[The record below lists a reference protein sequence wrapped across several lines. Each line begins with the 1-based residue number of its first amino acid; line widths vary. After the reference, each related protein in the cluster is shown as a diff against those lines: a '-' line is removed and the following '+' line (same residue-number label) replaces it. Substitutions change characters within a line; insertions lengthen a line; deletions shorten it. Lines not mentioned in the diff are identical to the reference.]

1 MDKKQNPVSFVLDDI
16 LNDQRIHRLFLEGY
30 SCALQLW
37 ILRIEGDDFVEN
49 SLIYGRLLPYNFHNN
64 SWSFSDNDNSKA
76 FDGYRAQVKRL
87 NIYLDGPTAKSVV
100 EKLCSGETLSSIS
113 EICELSFGQNK
124 IDELFGDTKLSH
136 DELAFKPLAYLIN
149 QDAHPRSSIG
159 SPHGSAGALSA
170 SIVQCNKQKLF
181 TARGNYNVDLT
192 SMVIDQ
198 LNQDTGLKFGEHD
211 LPRFGDIELM
221 VLPSI
226 DEQEKSLRSIR
237 WSDDKKEV
245 HVSIQPK
252 ELRQYSHFQFNFR
265 IENSGQ
271 ILYSSLKTA
280 NQDDF
285 GEYECTFN
293 IDTKLHSIA
302 DSVSLD
308 IYGAIDEHTDE
319 FILCDRWT
327 SFFIR
332 EINFQSHVMSGTSEF
347 NKFDWL
353 EKTVTKKM
361 SERVAK
367 VLSIKN
373 NNPTTSNN
381 ITTRKTDPWVPI
393 NRSLRKAFKLIYPEK
408 SDGAF
413 FPRWGTSSGEGRLQF
428 TEWFKELALAN
439 QGHSITIFDPYF
451 EDAGLALILL
461 SSASNSDYTIF
472 RTNHKTGGDL
482 TTKGLE
488 TLLRTCTRNQKQMQQ
503 KTINIYGVGD
513 GSLHDR
519 YILVTDG
526 NGLPVKGY
534 HLSNSFQSAAEN
546 YPLLVTPIPTDVLY
560 EVIEYKSS
568 LFSSSAEKVTHL
580 YDSKKQDLEPVVQI
594 NKDGTFFENDII
606 GDILSHWLNESAL
619 KGLKGNELIN
629 TLKALSLYHDGFPHG
644 INPNGLKSFLDAT
657 DLSKID
663 FSSYWRVIGELLSQ
677 MVHKCHDADYF
688 SSRTSF
694 LDSLL
699 TILKETFNRG
709 LDGETKCELSVIS
722 PSYFKQT
729 LSDLLHSSDA
739 PHHFSQGIKQSFL
752 AWGEYF
758 CIQYLWAY
766 DPASLLK
773 VVDAQAKELDDKFNE
788 SDSIRLSVLGQV
800 VREISLTIELRQTN
814 DLQIA
819 ALLGSNNDFLKWF
832 AWCELDYQIASSNDL
847 KIINALPKNKQ
858 CIFIG
863 WLINRYSK
871 TDQYE
876 NLFNKLLDEL
886 HQRLPDKVDLPL
898 LRITVD
904 SMRGNMRQLSWAE
917 PWVSRKAIIPL
928 IDDNRVKFEDAS
940 QIWHKELISLLAPI
954 SFRGFR
960 SFSSSREGE
969 VTNIAAY
976 LWAQSSQLHQNTC
989 LKKFAQIL
997 RKQKQVIQQPL
1008 SSTANWSNWDDS
1020 LKVSLWIWLFAEWC
1034 RYYNSINER
1043 DNSQK
1048 LEELY
1053 ENAKEL
1059 ALVRP
1064 ESEWLQ
1070 SETFLQ
1076 RNWVAEQIQATNQ
1089 KLSKQ
1094 V

>member
-1 MDKKQNPVSFVLDDI
+1 MSFTLDDI
-16 LNDQRIHRLFLEGY
+16 LNDQRIQRLFLEGY

-37 ILRIEGDDFVEN
+37 ILRIEGDEFIEKRI
-49 SLIYGRLLPYNFHNN
+49 IYGRLLPYNFYNN

-76 FDGYRAQVKRL
+76 FEGYRAQVKKL
-87 NIYLDGPTAKSVV
+87 NIYLEGPTAKSVI
-100 EKLCSGETLSSIS
+100 EKLCSGETLHGIS
-113 EICELSFGQNK
+113 KICDLHFGKSK

-136 DELAFKPLAYLIN
+136 GELVFKPSAYLIN

-159 SPHGSAGALSA
+159 SPHGNAGALSA
-170 SIVQCNKQKLF
+170 SIVQCDKQDLF
-181 TARGNYNVDLT
+181 TSQGNYNVDLT
-192 SMVIDQ
+192 SMVIEQ
-198 LNQDTGLKFGEHD
+198 LNQDTGLRFGDHD

-226 DEQEKSLRSIR
+226 DEQEKSLKSIR
-237 WSDDKKEV
+237 WSDNKKEIR
-245 HVSIQPK
+245 VSIHPT
-252 ELRQYSHFQFNFR
+252 ELRQYTHFQLNLR
-265 IENSGQ
+265 IENSCQ
-271 ILYSSLKTA
+271 LLYSSLKTA

-293 IDTKLHSIA
+293 IDAKLHSIA
-302 DSVSLD
+302 DSISLD
-308 IYGAIDEHTDE
+308 IYGAIDKHTDE
-319 FILCDRWT
+319 FTLCDRWT
-327 SFFIR
+327 THFIR
-332 EINFQSHVMSGTSEF
+332 EMNFQLHTVSGSSEF

-353 EKTVTKKM
+353 EKTVTQKM
-361 SERVAK
+361 SDRVAK

-373 NNPTTSNN
+373 NNPTISNN

-393 NRSLRKAFKLIYPEK
+393 NRSLSKAFKLIHPKK

-413 FPRWGTSSGEGRLQF
+413 FPQWGTSSGEGRLQF
-428 TEWFKELALAN
+428 TEWFKDLAQAS

-472 RTNHKTGGDL
+472 RTNHQTDGAR

-488 TLLRTCTRNQKQMQQ
+488 TLLRTCIRNQKLMQQ

-519 YILVTDG
+519 YILVADG

-546 YPLLVTPIPTDVLY
+546 YPLLITPIPTDVLY
-560 EVIEYKSS
+560 KVVEYKNS
-568 LFSSSAEKVTHL
+568 LLLSSAEKVTHL
-580 YDSKKQDLEPVVQI
+580 YDSKAPDLVPVVQI
-594 NKDGTFFENDII
+594 NKDGTFFENDVM
-606 GDILSHWLNESAL
+606 GDILSHWLNQPAL
-619 KGLKGNELIN
+619 KGLKGSELIN
-629 TLKALSLYHDGFPHG
+629 KLKALSLYHDDFPHA
-644 INPNGLKSFLDAT
+644 IDPNGLKSFIDAT
-657 DLSKID
+657 DLSKIN
-663 FSSYWRVIGELLSQ
+663 FSSYWRAIGELLSRT
-677 MVHKCHDADYF
+677 VSKCYDVDYF

-694 LDSLL
+694 LDSLIN
-699 TILKETFNRG
+699 ILKETFSRKD
-709 LDGETKCELSVIS
+709 DGDTKSELSVIS

-729 LSDLLHSSDA
+729 LSDLLHSSTT
-739 PHHFSQGIKQSFL
+739 PHHFSLGFKQSL
-752 AWGEYF
+752 LTWGEYF

-773 VVDAQAKELDDKFNE
+773 IVDAQVKELNNEFNE

-800 VREISLTIELRQTN
+800 LREISFTIELRQTD

-819 ALLGSNNDFLKWF
+819 ALLSSNNDFLKWL
-832 AWCELDYQIASSNDL
+832 AWCELDYRVASSNDL
-847 KIINALPKNKQ
+847 DIINTLPKNKQ
-858 CIFIG
+858 CIFLG

-871 TDQYE
+871 TDQ
-876 NLFNKLLDEL
+876 NKILFHKLVDEL

-898 LRITVD
+898 LRNTID
-904 SMRGNMRQLSWAE
+904 SMRGNMKQLSWAE
-917 PWVSRKAIIPL
+917 PWISRKAITPL
-928 IDDNRVKFEDAS
+928 IDDNRVKFEDAC
-940 QIWHKELISLLAPI
+940 QIWHEELISLLEPI
-954 SFRGFR
+954 SFRDSRLFNA
-960 SFSSSREGE
+960 SREGE
-969 VTNIAAY
+969 VTNIAAW
-976 LWAQSSQLHQNTC
+976 LWAQSSQSHQKKC
-989 LKKFAQIL
+989 LKKLDQIL

-1020 LKVSLWIWLFAEWC
+1020 LKVSLWVWLFAEWC
-1034 RYYNSINER
+1034 QYYNSITER

-1048 LEELY
+1048 LVELY
-1053 ENAKEL
+1053 DTAKEL

-1070 SETFLQ
+1070 SEIFLQ
-1076 RNWVAEQIQATNQ
+1076 RNWVAEQIQTANQ
-1089 KLSKQ
+1089 QLSEQ